1 VPISRPTLTTMSQP
15 SPDATGDP
23 SPPWKQVDVGWGRR
37 AADFATLL
45 EPSNCREYVALHH
58 HLGVGPG
65 DRLLDL
71 ACGAGLAVELATAV
85 GATCFG
91 IDASPRLIAVASDRS
106 PHADLRVGDM
116 QDLPWPDASFDVV
129 TSFRGIWG
137 TTPDAVAE
145 AYRVLV
151 PGGRLGITV
160 WGHIKRSSGAW
171 MMEPLAMASEPK
183 VEHQAAMVALGRP
196 GAGEELLTRC
206 GFVDIERREIP
217 FVAEFADPETYARAL
232 SSVGPAYEAIE
243 NIGEEEFIRSAIA
256 LARQRVREGL
266 PLRAPIAA
274 VGYIARKPSA
284 VPLRDAAPRS
294 ARSFL
299 DEASPS
305 PGAQRLF
312 DDDLQGLGY
321 VMNTSR
327 LWAHDPAALDRLSEL
342 LAHVTDAGSLTFR
355 QRGILVTACASALG
369 DSYCSLAWGKKLA
382 GDAGATVAEGVL
394 RGDDAALDSS
404 ERALAR
410 WARQLARDPNS
421 TTAADVQS
429 LRAAGFDDAQIFAI
443 SVYVALRIAFSTVND
458 ALGAEPDR
466 QLGVDAPEAV
476 RDAVTFGR
484 PIATA
489 ESSRPSAD
497 SS

>member
-1 VPISRPTLTTMSQP
+1 MSQH
-15 SPDATGDP
+15 SPDDSGSA
-23 SPPWKQVDVGWGRR
+23 PPAWHQVDAGWGRR
-37 AADFATLL
+37 AVDFATLR

-65 DRLLDL
+65 DRLLDV
-71 ACGAGLAVELATAV
+71 ACGAGLAMELATVV
-85 GATCFG
+85 GATCSG
-91 IDASPRLIAVASDRS
+91 IDASPRLIAVARDRN
-106 PHADLRVGDM
+106 PQADVRVGDM

-129 TSFRGIWG
+129 TSFRGMWA
-137 TTPDAVAE
+137 TTPDAFAE

-160 WGHIKRSSGAW
+160 WGHIKRSPGAW
-171 MMEPLAMASEPK
+171 SMEPLAMASVPK

-196 GAGEELLTRC
+196 GVGEELLDRC
-206 GFVDIERREIP
+206 GFVDIERHEIP
-217 FVAEFADPETYARAL
+217 YVSEYADPETYARAIA
-232 SSVGPAYEAIE
+232 SVGPAYEAIE
-243 NIGEEEFIRSAIA
+243 NVGEEEFVRSAIA

-266 PLRAPIAA
+266 PLRAPIAS
-274 VGYIARKPSA
+274 VGYVARKPPTARMGGA
-284 VPLRDAAPRS
+284 VQWAAT
-294 ARSFL
+294 SFL
-299 DEASPS
+299 EEAPPS

-312 DDDLQGLGY
+312 DDDVQGLGY
-321 VMNTSR
+321 VMNTSK
-327 LWAHDPAALDRLSEL
+327 LWAHDPVALERVSEL
-342 LAHVTDAGSLTFR
+342 LGHVTEAGSLTFR

-382 GDAGATVAEGVL
+382 GDAGNSVAEGVL

-421 TTAADVQS
+421 TTADDVQS

-458 ALGAEPDR
+458 ALGAQPDP
-466 QLGVDAPEAV
+466 QLGVETPPAV

-484 PIATA
+484 PIAA
-489 ESSRPSAD
+489 SESERPAAD
-497 SS
+497 NP